1 MKKIGYNVVHSN
13 IDHFTMEGTL
23 MIYLF
28 YLIHQNI

>member
-1 MKKIGYNVVHSN
+1 MKKLGYNVVHPN
-13 IDHFTMEGTL
+13 IDNFTMEGTL